1 MVNIFCCC
9 GRSFFVVKVPGNE
22 MLVKRVVKDSDED
35 DQSNKNDH
43 HCDVDH

>member
-1 MVNIFCCC
+1 MVEVFC
-9 GRSFFVVKVPGNE
+9 GKSFFVVKVPGNE

-43 HCDVDH
+43 YCDVDH